1 MRPRR
6 LLCTAAAG
14 LALGLAAL
22 ASSAMASDGP
32 PMPPSGANAPS
43 SEARARWL
51 NECSERLTESGS
63 AGRYDH
69 LDRRQRRESRGRD
82 RAQARASCE
91 RYYDSYYDYY
101 SGHYRAWQP
110 GAQSIQYQPRR
121 ARAEGCDPSP
131 DCRCDCGEVVEYEY
145 VDVPVRA
152 APRRVPDKR
161 VRTVPDKRVR
171 LK

>member
-1 MRPRR
+1 MRSRR
-6 LLCTAAAG
+6 LIRTAAAG

-22 ASSAMASDGP
+22 ASSALASEET
-32 PMPPSGANAPS
+32 PMPATGAYAPS
-43 SEARARWL
+43 SDARARWL
-51 NECSERLTESGS
+51 DECSERLAESGS

-69 LDRRQRRESRGRD
+69 LDRRQRRESRARD
-82 RAQARASCE
+82 RAQARTSCE

-110 GAQSIQYQPRR
+110 GAQSTSYLPRR
-121 ARAEGCDPSP
+121 ARTEGCDSSP

-152 APRRVPDKR
+152 TPRRVPDKR
-161 VRTVPDKRVR
+161 VKIVPDKRVR